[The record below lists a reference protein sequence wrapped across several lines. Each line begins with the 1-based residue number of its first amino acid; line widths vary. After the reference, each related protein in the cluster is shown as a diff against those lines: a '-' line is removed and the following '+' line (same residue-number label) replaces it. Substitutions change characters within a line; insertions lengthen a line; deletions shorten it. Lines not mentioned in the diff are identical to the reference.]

1 MTELVR
7 VRELEHDYG
16 SEPVL
21 SVDELGIE
29 PGRVHLAGPNGA
41 GKTTLLRILAT
52 LTTPRRGRVEV
63 AGHPIPEQARRA
75 RAQLGFVGHDP
86 SLHDALQTRQA
97 LTLHARLH
105 EVPTARVD
113 DALAAWG
120 LDAAASTQI
129 RRLSNG
135 QRRRADLAR
144 ALLHE
149 PSVLLLDEPATGLD
163 PDAKRTL
170 SERLDAAAP
179 ELVILAAPDRPALDV
194 DRTLRLES
202 GSIVEGRS

>member
-7 VRELEHDYG
+7 IRGLEHDYG
-16 SEPVL
+16 REPVL
-21 SVDELGIE
+21 SIDELDLQ

-41 GKTTLLRILAT
+41 GKTTLLRVLGT
-52 LTTPRRGRVEV
+52 LTTPRSGRVEV
-63 AGHPIPEQARRA
+63 AGHLIPKRARRA
-75 RAQLGFVGHDP
+75 RARVGFVGHDP
-86 SLHDALQTRQA
+86 SLHDALETREA

-105 EVPTARVD
+105 GVATVRVD
-113 DALAAWG
+113 DALDAWG
-120 LDAAASTQI
+120 LEAVASTQI

-149 PSVLLLDEPATGLD
+149 PTVLLLDEPATGLD

-170 SERLDAAAP
+170 SDRLDVVAP
-179 ELVILAAPDRPALDV
+179 ELVLLAAPDRPGLDV
-194 DRTLRLES
+194 DRTVRLEV
-202 GSIVEGRS
+202 GTIVEGPA

>member
-16 SEPVL
+16 AEPVL
-21 SVDELGIE
+21 SIDELGLE

-63 AGHPIPEQARRA
+63 GGHPIPERARRA

-86 SLHDALQTRQA
+86 SLHDALRTRQA

-105 EVPTARVD
+105 EVPRARVD

-170 SERLDAAAP
+170 SERLEAAAP

-194 DRTLRLES
+194 DRTLRLEA